1 MRKIIKIKNNKL
13 AKQTI
18 RIIREK
24 LIDIFC
30 DLNVVV
36 VDDDDERK
44 YSSG

>member
-24 LIDIFC
+24 LIDIFF

-36 VDDDDERK
+36 VDDDDETK